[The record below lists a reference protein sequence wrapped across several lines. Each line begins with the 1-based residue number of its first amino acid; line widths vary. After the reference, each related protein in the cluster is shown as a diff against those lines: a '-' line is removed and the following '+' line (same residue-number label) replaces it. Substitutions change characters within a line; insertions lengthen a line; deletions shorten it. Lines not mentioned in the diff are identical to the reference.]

1 MLKNQLLKKKKKNY
15 LPFKKIACNDIIQFR
30 IYSDSRK
37 CNSFISKCTCWK
49 LIYDWCLTWLKW
61 GARCIRY
68 NILW

>member
-37 CNSFISKCTCWK
+37 CNSFISKCTC
-49 LIYDWCLTWLKW
+49 
-61 GARCIRY
+61 
-68 NILW
+68 